1 MVESALTPAVT
12 ANEQK
17 LKTLAKRRSRSL
29 SIWKEDVKSGHR
41 AVVTDDE
48 DAVSDGRHH
57 HPYHKAVRRSR
68 SLSPV
73 AALAVEVKHVSRDTK
88 TAPKR
93 RESRLQPPPSS
104 RRTSASLPW
113 SSSKRL
119 SLSRPLKVHPS
130 TVSLTDLTAETGAI
144 PVIRSSSNKA
154 AESFPATPENDST
167 LTLPPSVTDSIV
179 VNAQPPKPRLAPSIE
194 QAIYASAYRKIMDPT
209 RPASAR
215 MTIANLM
222 LYIQSVHP
230 GVETL
235 SELGDSAWCLPSH
248 STSAPWKRDSS
259 KSTSSQ
265 TSSPTRT
272 SAAARPTTIK
282 KVPSPVAVAR
292 KNNKKRLAKL
302 AAGVRLGPGPSSLR
316 KELFIVSAELPASIA
331 SSTLTAPAM
340 QRISSMPGIFTKR
353 SLPQLSSTPNL
364 LEPPSRARAQSLRGS
379 RRIDF
384 QIVPVPP
391 SALERRPATTPLKR
405 VWRMIKQT
413 LMLRDPVKRAQRRE
427 SAFYCTLP
435 ETSPRAPSAHDRN
448 VMPGSMGDIDVR
460 LAARPP
466 CGKVT
471 L

>member
-1 MVESALTPAVT
+1 MTESALPPVIT

-41 AVVTDDE
+41 SVVTRDDV
-48 DAVSDGRHH
+48 AVSDGRHH
-57 HPYHKAVRRSR
+57 HHYHNAVRRSR
-68 SLSPV
+68 SLSPA
-73 AALAVEVKHVSRDTK
+73 AALAVEVKHVARDTK

-93 RESRLQPPPSS
+93 RESRFQPPSS
-104 RRTSASLPW
+104 RRSSTSLPW
-113 SSSKRL
+113 SGSKRL
-119 SLSRPLKVHPS
+119 SMSRPLKVHPS
-130 TVSLTDLTAETGAI
+130 TVSLTDLTAETAAI
-144 PVIRSSSNKA
+144 PVTRSSSNKT
-154 AESFPATPENDST
+154 AESSRATPEKDAA
-167 LTLPPSVTDSIV
+167 LPIPPSVTDSIAV
-179 VNAQPPKPRLAPSIE
+179 SAQPPKPRLAPSIE

-235 SELGDSAWCLPSH
+235 SELGESAWCLPSH

-259 KSTSSQ
+259 KSANSQTSSQ
-265 TSSPTRT
+265 THAS
-272 SAAARPTTIK
+272 ARPTAIK
-282 KVPSPVAVAR
+282 RVPSPVAVAR

-316 KELFIVSAELPASIA
+316 KELFIVTAELPASIA
-331 SSTLTAPAM
+331 TATLTPPAM
-340 QRISSMPGIFTKR
+340 QRISSMPGLFTKR
-353 SLPQLSSTPNL
+353 SLPHLSSTPNL
-364 LEPPSRARAQSLRGS
+364 LESPYCARAQSLRGS
-379 RRIDF
+379 GRIDF
-384 QIVPVPP
+384 QLMPVPP

-427 SAFYCTLP
+427 SSFYCTLP
-435 ETSPRAPSAHDRN
+435 ETSPRAPSAIH
-448 VMPGSMGDIDVR
+448 
-460 LAARPP
+460 AASTARSPR
-466 CGKVT
+466 GKEIM
-471 L
+471 